1 MTPSLSPADAWQPLP
16 PSSWNSE
23 AAKHLLRRAGWT
35 ARPAEVE
42 QAVSAGLPATLDRLF
57 PAEPI
62 LLPKPRQ
69 VSRLEDETPGYQQ
82 RLRAASV
89 DEKRMLQRSS
99 RERTQMALQDMSIK
113 WLRLASQ
120 PANSAFA
127 KWVHFLGDVYVV
139 SSEKIQNAALLF
151 QHFDIIARQALGPAP
166 TLTKAI
172 SRSPAMVIYLDL
184 NQSQKNA
191 PNENFARELFELFV
205 LGEGNYSE
213 QDIKEAARAFTG
225 YRLQASGLEFRS
237 IPAQHDTTP
246 KTVFG
251 QTAPFTGDGVIDLAY
266 AQPAA
271 ASFLP
276 HEMVKFY
283 LSDSP
288 LPAGHL
294 ASLGTLWRADNF
306 NLRALAQR
314 FFGSRLFFV
323 PEFRG
328 NFIKSPVQFYLG
340 LVQDLELEITPLPR
354 YALTPLRQMG
364 QTLYAP
370 PNIRGWVGGRNWINS
385 STIAAR
391 RALVESL
398 FVPIDEKNLNAD
410 EQIELLAARADGTV
424 NFTEPKESFDAFART
439 DPDTAAVR
447 LIATFL
453 PSPDDDSLR
462 KNLSQFIAAG
472 PSAEAER
479 FRRVRRA
486 AVTLLQSPAYQL
498 C

>member
-1 MTPSLSPADAWQPLP
+1 MTPSLKPADAWQPLP
-16 PSSWNSE
+16 VAEWNAA

-42 QAVSAGLPATLDRLF
+42 QAVRAGLPATLDRLF
-57 PAEPI
+57 PSTPV

-69 VSRLEDETPGYQQ
+69 IARLEAETPGYQE
-82 RLRAASV
+82 RLRTASV

-113 WLRLASQ
+113 WLRLAAQ
-120 PANSAFA
+120 PATSAFA

-139 SSEKIQNAALLF
+139 SSEKINNAALLF
-151 QHFDIIARQALGPAP
+151 QHFDIITREALGPAP
-166 TLTKAI
+166 TLTKAV
-172 SRSPAMVIYLDL
+172 SRSPAMVVYLDL
-184 NQSQKNA
+184 NQSQLKA

-205 LGEGNYSE
+205 LGEGNYTE

-237 IPAQHDTTP
+237 IPAQHDTKP
-246 KTVFG
+246 KTIFG

-266 AQPAA
+266 TQPAA

-288 LPAGHL
+288 LPAEHL
-294 ASLGTLWRADNF
+294 AALGDLWRSDQL

-314 FFGSRLFFV
+314 FFGSRLFFA

-340 LVQDLELEITPLPR
+340 LLQDLELDVTPLPR

-385 STIAAR
+385 STITAR

-410 EQIELLAARADGTV
+410 EQIELLAARADGFVT
-424 NFTEPKESFDAFART
+424 FTEPKESFDALARG
-439 DPDTAAVR
+439 DADAAAAR
-447 LIATFL
+447 LIDAFL
-453 PSPDDDSLR
+453 PSPADETLR

-472 PSAEAER
+472 PSSEAER
-479 FRRVRRA
+479 SRRVRRA